1 MFDARL
7 ALASAALLGLAAPAL
22 AQDGPQKL
30 GDLDAE
36 RINAFQILIDFEYD
50 GGACETVEAAEIGDL
65 VDGTLNITIP
75 VLATSEIC
83 TMQIKKHDI
92 KQAIE
97 TRDEV
102 TRVNVTLTAPDG
114 QVIGEGA
121 TDVELD

>member
-1 MFDARL
+1 MLDARF
-7 ALASAALLGLAAPAL
+7 ALPFAALLGLAAPAL
-22 AQDGPQKL
+22 AQDGPRKL

-50 GGACETVEAAEIGDL
+50 GGACEATEPATLGDL
-65 VDGTLNITIP
+65 VDGTLSVTIP
-75 VLATSEIC
+75 VVATSEVC
-83 TMQIKKHDI
+83 TMQIKKHEI

-102 TRVNVTLTAPDG
+102 TRVNVTLTAADG